1 MMKENSEMINGG
13 ISMKKLTVVLLL
25 LAVLLSLAACAP
37 SGASN
42 PIDFGKKYMLN
53 EARYYVFNAD
63 QTGYSEYYLKT
74 RLATYSGRVEFVWRE
89 AADGAVYLFRTETVY
104 NDDHTEGESIP
115 LIDDPI
121 YFGEDFFVYS
131 YSTEA
136 GGTSVRY
143 VKEGSE
149 LAEALGD

>member
-63 QTGYSEYYLKT
+63 QTGFCEYYL
-74 RLATYSGRVEFVWRE
+74 
-89 AADGAVYLFRTETVY
+89 
-104 NDDHTEGESIP
+104 
-115 LIDDPI
+115 
-121 YFGEDFFVYS
+121 
-131 YSTEA
+131 
-136 GGTSVRY
+136 
-143 VKEGSE
+143 
-149 LAEALGD
+149 